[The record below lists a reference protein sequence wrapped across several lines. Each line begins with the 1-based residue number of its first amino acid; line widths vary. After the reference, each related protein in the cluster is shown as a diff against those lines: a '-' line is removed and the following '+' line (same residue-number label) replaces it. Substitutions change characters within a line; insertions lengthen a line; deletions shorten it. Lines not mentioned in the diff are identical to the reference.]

1 MAVLS
6 PWRPAT
12 SRSVGCLGL
21 GNEPNVC
28 CQRVRPS
35 SKCIHGRANTTI
47 IRYGQLFTSSNDS
60 KDLPGDDTIV
70 KDGKPL
76 LWFDSDQKTFVYKFT
91 DIGDSNVNA
100 YSTRTINTTYAC
112 ESHKVDW
119 SGFNEMLHSNIDDS
133 ITPEG
138 LNDSIYITD
147 QLQSNNTFYFVSFL
161 FDSNGYNGSN
171 DASTLNICS
180 NGDPRCTIV
189 QAFEYGADNS
199 TDYWYYNCSITLG
212 TTQGDVYN
220 VSYINDET
228 ASYATNAVRKT
239 FIQNAHLKGLTFTFP
254 PSFTMSNQ
262 RIYLLLASQC

>member
-1 MAVLS
+1 MTVLS

-12 SRSVGCLGL
+12 SRSVGRMGL

-35 SKCIHGRANTTI
+35 SKCIHGRTNTTI

-112 ESHKVDW
+112 ESHKVD
-119 SGFNEMLHSNIDDS
+119 GFDGTEHSNSIDS
-133 ITPEG
+133 ITLEG
-138 LNDSIYITD
+138 LNETIYISD
-147 QLQSNNTFYFVSFL
+147 QLQPNNTFYFVTFPI
-161 FDSNGYNGSN
+161 DSE
-171 DASTLNICS
+171 DVSTLVNKCS

-189 QAFEYGADNS
+189 QAFECGADNS

-220 VSYINDET
+220 VSYINDEQ
-228 ASYATNAVRKT
+228 ASYATNAVRRI
-239 FIQNAHLKGLTFTFP
+239 FIQNAHLKGLFLPFPHPLQCQINLFTCFLRH
-254 PSFTMSNQ
+254 S
-262 RIYLLLASQC
+262 AD